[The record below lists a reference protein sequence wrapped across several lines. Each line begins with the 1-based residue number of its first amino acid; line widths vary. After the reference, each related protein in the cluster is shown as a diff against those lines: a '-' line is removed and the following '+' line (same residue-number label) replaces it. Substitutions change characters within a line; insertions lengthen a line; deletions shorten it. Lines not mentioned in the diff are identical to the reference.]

1 MNKLAPIF
9 TGEVKDSKVMFYDK
23 SNYQLFVDTLDGQQ
37 VDVVIVKHRERRTD
51 QQNKAIHLYF
61 TQVAEALNDAGFTLE
76 KVVKN
81 FKMEHEWS
89 SVTVKELLWR
99 EAQRYAVNK
108 YSTTE
113 LDKFEEIEK
122 VYDIV
127 NRFLASIGV
136 ESIPFPSVESENESL
151 RKKIG

>member
-1 MNKLAPIF
+1 MNKLVPIF

-61 TQVAEALNDAGFTLE
+61 TQVAEALNDAGLTLE

-99 EAQRYAVNK
+99 EAQKYAVNK

-151 RKKIG
+151 KKKIG

>member
-9 TGEVKDSKVMFYDK
+9 TGEVKDGKVMFYDK
-23 SNYQLFVDTLDGQQ
+23 SNYQLFIDTLDGQQ

-61 TQVAEALNDAGFTLE
+61 TQVAEALNDAGLTLE

-108 YSTTE
+108 HSTTE

-151 RKKIG
+151 RKRIE

>member
-1 MNKLAPIF
+1 MNKLVPIF

-61 TQVAEALNDAGFTLE
+61 TQVAEALNDAGLTLE

-99 EAQRYAVNK
+99 EAQKYAVNK

-151 RKKIG
+151 RKKIE

>member
-9 TGEVKDSKVMFYDK
+9 TGEVKDGKVMFYDK
-23 SNYQLFVDTLDGQQ
+23 SNYQLFIDTLDGQQ

-51 QQNKAIHLYF
+51 QQNKALHLYF
-61 TQVAEALNDAGFTLE
+61 TQVAEALNDAGLTLE

-89 SVTVKELLWR
+89 GATVKELLWR
-99 EAQRYAVNK
+99 EAQKYAVNK
-108 YSTTE
+108 HSTTE